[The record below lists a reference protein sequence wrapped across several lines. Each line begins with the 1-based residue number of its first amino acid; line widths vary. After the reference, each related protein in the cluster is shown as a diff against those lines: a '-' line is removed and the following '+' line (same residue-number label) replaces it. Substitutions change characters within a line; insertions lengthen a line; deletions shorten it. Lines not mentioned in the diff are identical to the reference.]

1 MEELLFWQRILCK
14 KTEGDMGGGG
24 NAHPL
29 EWRSNLD
36 LIIHRKFSLIN
47 VEGIRQA
54 KVRPN
59 FQFKAQPRLQ
69 FESRNR

>member
-1 MEELLFWQRILCK
+1 MEELLFWERIHCK
-14 KTEGDMGGGG
+14 KTEGDMGGF

-47 VEGIRQA
+47 VE
-54 KVRPN
+54 
-59 FQFKAQPRLQ
+59 
-69 FESRNR
+69 